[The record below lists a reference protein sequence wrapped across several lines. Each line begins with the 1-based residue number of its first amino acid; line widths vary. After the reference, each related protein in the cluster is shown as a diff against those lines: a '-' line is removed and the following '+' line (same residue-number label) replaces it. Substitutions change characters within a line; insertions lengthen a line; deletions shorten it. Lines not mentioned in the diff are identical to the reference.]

1 MDLETNNRVSR
12 QKNEWIKIGVK
23 CIIFAIIGCSVSML
37 AHMINSAFIEK
48 VHGKPEFVTMT
59 LFAFSFI
66 TKILIA
72 IGYMVLGYKI
82 IIKNSILRAF
92 TYVMLI
98 WLSNFIPQ
106 IMGLAGAD
114 GPIAANAFSI
124 STVVC
129 DSIGY
134 PIEGLVLG
142 MLFRN
147 IPLQKIRRCLKE
159 VYIKGIIISAV
170 GFPLLVIIVEQIIG
184 KIYAPFGSAVALG
197 VSQEKQMSFYI
208 TFYSWFIL
216 TGALLAVF
224 YRITEYNEEST
235 KGWLKFGLKYA
246 VLLWSPIVLIMIVF
260 GTEVIPTIAYTT
272 IFIIC
277 IMIISW
283 LNEKVLE
290 KGSVVNRDIK

>member
-1 MDLETNNRVSR
+1 MNLETNNRVGR

-59 LFAFSFI
+59 LFIFLFI
-66 TKILIA
+66 TKILVA
-72 IGYMVLGYKI
+72 IGYIVLGYKI
-82 IIKNSILRAF
+82 IIENSILRAF

-98 WLSNFIPQ
+98 WISNFIPQ

-129 DSIGY
+129 DSVAY

-142 MLFRN
+142 ILFRN
-147 IPLQKIRRCLKE
+147 IPLQKKQRCLKK
-159 VYIKGIIISAV
+159 VYTRGSIISAI
-170 GFPLLVIIVEQIIG
+170 GYPLLVIIVDQIIG

-208 TFYSWFIL
+208 SFYSWFIL

-224 YRITEYNEEST
+224 YRITEYNEQNT

-260 GTEVIPTIAYTT
+260 GTQVIPTIAYTM

-277 IMIISW
+277 IVAISW
-283 LNEKVLE
+283 VNGKVLE
-290 KGSVVNRDIK
+290 KGRIV